1 MAPPISNTA
10 EGGSNGVTVST
21 ANSGGTSGTAWDS
34 VSVGTG
40 LTYDT
45 ATKMHGGVGYAFAA
59 PANVIESL
67 QWTTSLGSQT
77 DIYWRMYM
85 FRSAT
90 PLEQQRIVRF
100 FNTAGGTE
108 GGRISWHTDGKLYSF
123 DSTLAVPGASSFTL
137 TANQWLRFEGRILAS
152 ATVGIIEVKAYVG
165 DNTSAI
171 GTYTRT
177 NVNTLTTIG
186 EIRFGNA
193 VAATPGAFW
202 MDDFTVVTTGYPGPA
217 TSSQTLL
224 PDADLAAGGWTTSP
238 LFSKVNDSSDATI
251 ITATAS

>member
-1 MAPPISNTA
+1 MALPLSNTA
-10 EGGSNGVTVST
+10 EGGSNGVTVT
-21 ANSGGTSGTAWDS
+21 TGNSGGTSGNAWDT

-59 PANVIESL
+59 PSNAIEKL
-67 QWTTSLGSQT
+67 EWYTSMGSQT
-77 DIYWRMYM
+77 DIYFRFYM

-90 PLEQQRIVRF
+90 PSEQQRMVRWYV
-100 FNTAGGTE
+100 AHSSTE
-108 GGRISWHTDGKLYSF
+108 GGRISWHTDGKIYSF
-123 DSTLAVPGASSFTL
+123 DSTLAVPSSSSFTI
-137 TANQWLRFEGRILAS
+137 TPNQWIRFEGRIFTN
-152 ATVGIIEVKAYVG
+152 ATTGIIEVKAFVG

-171 GTYTRT
+171 GTYTRS
-177 NVNTLTTIG
+177 NVNTLTAIADI
-186 EIRFGNA
+186 EFGNTI
-193 VAATPGAFW
+193 AASPGAFW
-202 MDDFTVVTTGYPGPA
+202 MDDITVNATGYPGPA

-238 LFSKVNDSSDATI
+238 LWSKVNDSSDATI